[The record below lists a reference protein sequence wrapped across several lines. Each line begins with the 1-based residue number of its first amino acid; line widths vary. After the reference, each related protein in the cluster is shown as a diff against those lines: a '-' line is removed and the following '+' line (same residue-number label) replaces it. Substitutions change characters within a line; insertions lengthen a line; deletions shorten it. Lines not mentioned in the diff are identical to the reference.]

1 MPAGSTGAKNE
12 AGEHKDYQI
21 RVWRDG
27 AVVKTL
33 KQHAQAVR
41 CLAALPSGGFVSAS
55 NDG

>member
-1 MPAGSTGAKNE
+1 VPAGSTGAKNE